1 MNNSPSF
8 TLRPF
13 APEDYLHLARLWNYA
28 YPHLKN
34 TSIHF
39 RMQDLSAPEDF
50 ICRRW
55 VAESRGEIAGLG
67 GLENLRGEQ
76 FHPRKFR
83 LHIIAGPAHEGRGVG
98 RVLLEKVLAEL
109 VGWQPLDASAMVCRE
124 RERSVKFA
132 QAAGFQGE
140 MEWFYSRLPLETF
153 VVPQHEKLAARWREE
168 GITFQPFEELAAEAG
183 AGERLHEIY
192 CAVRGDV
199 PSSDA
204 RMLPAARE
212 FLEYLSR
219 FPREF
224 EGYVVA
230 LHRGR
235 FVGLCTLT
243 RKPHN
248 DIEIHNDLLGVLPE
262 YRRQGVSLGTIAR
275 AVVWA
280 RSHGFS
286 YATAENAA
294 TNSAIIPLME
304 TIGFERQS
312 SWQLFRKVC

>member
-1 MNNSPSF
+1 
-8 TLRPF
+8 
-13 APEDYLHLARLWNYA
+13 
-28 YPHLKN
+28 
-34 TSIHF
+34 
-39 RMQDLSAPEDF
+39 
-50 ICRRW
+50 
-55 VAESRGEIAGLG
+55 
-67 GLENLRGEQ
+67 
-76 FHPRKFR
+76 
-83 LHIIAGPAHEGRGVG
+83 
-98 RVLLEKVLAEL
+98 
-109 VGWQPLDASAMVCRE
+109 
-124 RERSVKFA
+124 
-132 QAAGFQGE
+132 
-140 MEWFYSRLPLETF
+140 
-153 VVPQHEKLAARWREE
+153 
-168 GITFQPFEELAAEAG
+168 
-183 AGERLHEIY
+183 
-192 CAVRGDV
+192 
-199 PSSDA
+199 
-204 RMLPAARE
+204 MLPAARE